1 VTVSG
6 ACCSQFHTAISK
18 PYGYMSSEESL
29 GINATISVLAAAVK
43 GCRCSELR
51 RRD

>member
-18 PYGYMSSEESL
+18 PYGYMSSEAWEL
-29 GINATISVLAAAVK
+29 TPAISVLHLFSRGREAV
-43 GCRCSELR
+43 
-51 RRD
+51 